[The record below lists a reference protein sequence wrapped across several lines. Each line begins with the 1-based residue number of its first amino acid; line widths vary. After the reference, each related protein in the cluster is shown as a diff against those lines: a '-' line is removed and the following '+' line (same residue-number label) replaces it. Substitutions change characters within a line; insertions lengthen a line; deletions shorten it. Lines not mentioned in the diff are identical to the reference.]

1 MITASI
7 QNYRQSPRKVRVV
20 ANLIRGKKAGEAAQ
34 ILKFINKKAGGPLS
48 VLLNSA
54 MANARHNAKINDTEN
69 LVISEVRVD
78 AGYVLKRRMPRARGM
93 AYPINK
99 RTSHVSIKLIDPS
112 ATLSDAKAKSAKTK
126 VVKTEVVAKPVAKAS
141 KKVADKNKAKK

>member
-20 ANLIRGKKAGEAAQ
+20 ANLIRGKKAGEAAL

-48 VLLNSA
+48 ELLNSA
-54 MANARHNAKINDTEN
+54 MANARHNAKINDTAN
-69 LVISEVRVD
+69 LVVGEVRVD
-78 AGYVLKRRMPRARGM
+78 AGYILKRRMPRARGM

-112 ATLSDAKAKSAKTK
+112 ATLSDAKSKVAKTK
-126 VVKTEVVAKPVAKAS
+126 VSKTEVAAKPVAKVS
-141 KKVADKNKAKK
+141 KKASDKNKAKK